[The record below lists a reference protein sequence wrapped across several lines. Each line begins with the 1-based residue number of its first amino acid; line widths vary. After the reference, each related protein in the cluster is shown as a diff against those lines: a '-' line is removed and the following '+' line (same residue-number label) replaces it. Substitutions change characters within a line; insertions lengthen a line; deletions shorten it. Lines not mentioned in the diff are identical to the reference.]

1 MAPQGLCRQAK
12 VDVVSPVYGVAA
24 KKLRQEFLGVAISQ
38 KRVTHTFADEPGLYD
53 DLIVRSAWFGFPD
66 LVSIKFLDVK
76 AGKST
81 FALYSRSVYGRSD
94 LGVNR
99 ARSLAWLAL
108 VNSVIEPLV
117 P

>member
-1 MAPQGLCRQAK
+1 MAIAQQR
-12 VDVVSPVYGVAA
+12 VS
-24 KKLRQEFLGVAISQ
+24 
-38 KRVTHTFADEPGLYD
+38 HTLSDEAGLYD
-53 DLIVRSAWFGFPD
+53 DFVVRSALFGFPD

-99 ARSLAWLAL
+99 ARTLAWLAL